1 MKNRPAARDVDDDL
15 AVSDHLLQ
23 HLRVGEVPGDAVP
36 DVEDEVL
43 DLLTVSFVDGGVKLR
58 AKLRFLG
65 ALLKGLRDDQAQ
77 SNPVGILA
85 TVVILRFKRHAVLL
99 LPIADPADE
108 HGAVVGFV
116 PPAGTFMDRAPHGR
130 HFPPRRASS
139 RQRLRIRNT
148 STISSKSSDDNS
160 EGSSAAWVAQ
170 SASLPGLDGS
180 TSRPADLRSKTR
192 ALASGRSALLS
203 VPARPA

>member
-1 MKNRPAARDVDDDL
+1 MKFL
-15 AVSDHLLQ
+15 VS
-23 HLRVGEVPGDAVP
+23 AVP
-36 DVEDEVL
+36 DVKDEVL

-130 HFPPRRASS
+130 HFPAPSS
-139 RQRLRIRNT
+139 FVAPAFED
-148 STISSKSSDDNS
+148 SKHFDN
-160 EGSSAAWVAQ
+160 
-170 SASLPGLDGS
+170 
-180 TSRPADLRSKTR
+180 
-192 ALASGRSALLS
+192 LLK
-203 VPARPA
+203 VLG